1 MTVIFV
7 GMMVTYFLRF
17 AISPKTSNLS
27 AFIVFPVFFAIA
39 IIAYSIVDI
48 KKVHIFSC
56 TLLGSYGFIVPFAF
70 YFGSSLTYIVIN
82 VLGLVTVQ
90 HYSDTVGYPPFQV
103 CDIIL
108 LCLWVLLFVGGM
120 ACQLYRERAS
130 PPFHPPNLTSWH
142 NFKKSVNFVFDKMFA
157 CLPMDPD
164 PGGIDVEDRP
174 VWLLRVVYTS
184 KLVWRRLTCK
194 RGDIPESGYESF
206 PRIRRLSQYN
216 DQDPDT
222 RESRMDII
230 LFRIREWKGRVRH
243 YFRRGNERLL
253 QDSEDVEQQR
263 EEEEREDESQLLE
276 GTPSCCAFRNSQVVL
291 DDAYTTNT

>member
-1 MTVIFV
+1 MQ
-7 GMMVTYFLRF
+7 L
-17 AISPKTSNLS
+17 NW
-27 AFIVFPVFFAIA
+27 
-39 IIAYSIVDI
+39 
-48 KKVHIFSC
+48 VHC
-56 TLLGSYGFIVPFAF
+56 WK
-70 YFGSSLTYIVIN
+70 
-82 VLGLVTVQ
+82 VLGIIENGVFSTLCSVFAMIIFLWGEERNGNFWGENSKMIQWNIYFDMLIHIKTFIKSLMYILL
-90 HYSDTVGYPPFQV
+90 HFLT
-103 CDIIL
+103 DIIL

-184 KLVWRRLTCK
+184 KLAWRRLTCK